1 MTIHDPEMDISVSDF
16 KARCPD
22 LIHRVEKSGRPITIT
37 RPSISGVSVR
47 VIATSL
53 EGIPSA

>member
-1 MTIHDPEMDISVSDF
+1 MDISVSDF
-16 KARCPD
+16 EARYLD